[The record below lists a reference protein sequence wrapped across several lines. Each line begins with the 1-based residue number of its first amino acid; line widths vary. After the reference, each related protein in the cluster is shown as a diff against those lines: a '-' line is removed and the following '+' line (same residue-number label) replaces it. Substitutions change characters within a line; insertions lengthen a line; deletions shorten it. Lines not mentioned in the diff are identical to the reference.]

1 MRHEAPQTA
10 LRRSRRRTLTHEA
23 SLAGR
28 IADAGVVWVVKSID
42 VKIVYKSLNLFRWSD
57 FGQRCSRRGGGI
69 FHVAWSIPKGLFE
82 IVNLQ
87 TGFNL
92 LHFFLFVWPLLQALL
107 RAKLGDTPEGAM
119 LLSQMGSIHYQ
130 MALYSQAR
138 HCHKHRSKDSPCVS
152 ETFKRIHSIYIV
164 MLCSCSQV
172 WHTMTAAFRSLQWF
186 STELHW
192 SQKGKWSQANIS
204 FELARDRYL
213 VHGNFMEALRMW
225 YLSTLSTVTV
235 PSCSGLEV
243 RDETKRQC
251 HYPWVWLKI
260 DDIPGRKPQSF

>member
-1 MRHEAPQTA
+1 MRHEALQTA

-28 IADAGVVWVVKSID
+28 IADAGAVWIVQSID

-57 FGQRCSRRGGGI
+57 FGQRCSRRGVGI
-69 FHVAWSIPKGLFE
+69 SCCFKHSEGFVWNCQLADR
-82 IVNLQ
+82 LQ
-87 TGFNL
+87 PPSVF
-92 LHFFLFVWPLLQALL
+92 FVWPLLQALL

-192 SQKGKWSQANIS
+192 SQNEKWSQANIS

-235 PSCSGLEV
+235 PSYSGLEV

-251 HYPWVWLKI
+251 HSPWVWLKI
-260 DDIPGRKPQSF
+260 DDIPGRKSQSF